1 MSFNTDLL
9 HAGVVREAN
18 GATLPPVYQSSAFE
32 QDTAA
37 DLEKIFENKAPGYC
51 YTRVGNP
58 TVTAFEN
65 RITKLEGG
73 MESQDIFVEVGHGPT
88 LIDNNIML
96 SRYGLRVATEG
107 VAMVHNLILGAFT
120 MVGSGVD
127 NWVDGREQRRYTPYH
142 IRHRTEVAGM
152 MTILHGD
159 NRFYNNIFVQG
170 HPITNEE
177 PKESP
182 FHQQVG
188 THVWDEYPTYKEW
201 IAKFDMEEEKPDII
215 SVCTPNAYHKE
226 YTLAG
231 FRAGCHVVCEKPV
244 AMNCAD
250 AEEMFRAADQAGR
263 HLFVIQSLRF
273 TGNFKAA
280 ASLAQSGCLGE
291 IYYADLNLVR
301 RRGVPRW
308 GMFHMAKENVGGA
321 FCDLGVHMCDYL
333 MYLSGNPK
341 MVAVSGNAVTK
352 IVSKEKNIEFSNAE
366 SGAPTGL
373 FTPRKFDMREFDV
386 EEFANGYIR
395 LDNGMT
401 VTFKISWALNLPNS
415 NTVSICGD
423 KGGLTIGDDGLKLMT
438 TQGAYQTD
446 VIPRVFPD
454 PYSEYSDFTGHIHEM
469 DYILKVLNG
478 EMTIEEYPIRK
489 DEVMNVVSMI
499 EAFYKSARLG
509 REVTFQELGR

>member
-1 MSFNTDLL
+1 MKQYKVAIIGNGMICNAAHIPAYQAMGDK
-9 HAGVVREAN
+9 VRIVAVADIREEA
-18 GATLPPVYQSSAFE
+18 ARE
-32 QDTAA
+32 TA
-37 DLEKIFENKAPGYC
+37 E
-51 YTRVGNP
+51 R
-58 TVTAFEN
+58 
-65 RITKLEGG
+65 
-73 MESQDIFVEVGHGPT
+73 HGIPKYYV
-88 LIDNNIML
+88 DPYKML
-96 SRYGLRVATEG
+96 
-107 VAMVHNLILGAFT
+107 
-120 MVGSGVD
+120 
-127 NWVDGREQRRYTPYH
+127 
-142 IRHRTEVAGM
+142 
-152 MTILHGD
+152 
-159 NRFYNNIFVQG
+159 
-170 HPITNEE
+170 
-177 PKESP
+177 
-182 FHQQVG
+182 
-188 THVWDEYPTYKEW
+188 
-201 IAKFDMEEEKPDII
+201 EEEKPDII

-341 MVAVSGNAVTK
+341 MVAVSGSAVTK
-352 IVSKEKNIEFSNAE
+352 IVNKEKNIEFSNAE

-401 VTFKISWALNLPNS
+401 VTFKISWALNLPNN

-438 TQGAYQTD
+438 TQGVYQTD

-454 PYSEYSDFTGHIHEM
+454 PYSELSDFTGHIHEM

-478 EMTIEEYPIRK
+478 EMTIEEYPIQK

-499 EAFYKSARLG
+499 EAFYKSAQLG